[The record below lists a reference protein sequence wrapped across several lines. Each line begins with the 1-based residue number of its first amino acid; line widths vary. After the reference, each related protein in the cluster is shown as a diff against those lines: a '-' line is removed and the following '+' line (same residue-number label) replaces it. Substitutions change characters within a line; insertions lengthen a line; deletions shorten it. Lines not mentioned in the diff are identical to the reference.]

1 MRGDAVGADAI
12 VMVSVPD
19 PVAPELLPQ
28 VRLAENEPDS
38 IGVQI
43 ICTVDGLIVSP
54 DGKPVPPKVVAPSAT
69 TGNATGYP
77 TMPDATFGLVMEIEV
92 TTGGASAA

>member
-1 MRGDAVGADAI
+1 MGDAVGAGETVI
-12 VMVSVPD
+12 VSVPD

-28 VRLAENEPDS
+28 VRFAENEPDS
-38 IGVQI
+38 IGVPL
-43 ICTVDGLIVSP
+43 ICPVDGLIVSP
-54 DGKPVPPKVVAPSAT
+54 DGKPVPPKVVAPSAK
-69 TGNATGYP
+69 TGNAKGYP